1 MYKKIEGQP
10 GYVKDMNT
18 GAILSIDKKA
28 AAEYERQRQ
37 MIQKAK
43 TMEDRLSNLENTLE
57 EIKELL
63 KK

>member
-1 MYKKIEGQP
+1 
-10 GYVKDMNT
+10 MNT